1 MLVGICGGQNK
12 NQYIALAMIYIVN
25 TIEKL
30 NVTDIRFSCKG
41 YTFLPDD
48 SNFGNIQKKIKA
60 RELLYSADDYVD
72 VISQCYSYGK
82 EKKGL
87 KKKLKVH
94 VMKQVEFKNFT
105 LDDLLV
111 KRTVLTKNES
121 LQWSLIH
128 HMQFKVG
135 SSCMWF
141 KYKSFGDSSFGKV
154 QLIRRDK
161 SVKDIEKHVLQP
173 LHNTY
178 CELRVKSTRI

>member
-1 MLVGICGGQNK
+1 
-12 NQYIALAMIYIVN
+12 MIYIVN

-30 NVTDIRFSCKG
+30 NATDIRFSCKG

-48 SNFGNIQKKIKA
+48 SNFGNIQKKVKA

-94 VMKQVEFKNFT
+94 VMKQVEFKNFA

-128 HMQFKVG
+128 HMQFRVG
-135 SSCMWF
+135 SSCMWLSINLLETAHLEKF
-141 KYKSFGDSSFGKV
+141 SSLEGT
-154 QLIRRDK
+154 R
-161 SVKDIEKHVLQP
+161 VLRI
-173 LHNTY
+173 LKNTCCNHY
-178 CELRVKSTRI
+178 IIHICELRVKSTRI